1 MDLSGLRN
9 SCTNRFIPIISIE
22 TENFLWNHLK
32 QYKPKFCLEIGS
44 AVWYSSIFI
53 ANTIKEWWWVLYS
66 FEVSYPAYMEGIQ
79 NIWKYGLKNLI
90 VYPFDFLQIDPLKLI
105 WHSIDFAFIDWQK
118 NQYANYLIKIDNIL
132 STSHTIVMD
141 DVVKFKSKMSSLY
154 EYLQKKQ
161 IFYNEIDMEKWDGII
176 EIVDSHLSS
185 VNSIINSA
193 DCRL

>member
-90 VYPFDFLQIDPLKLI
+90 VYPFDFLQIDPMKLI
-105 WHSIDFAFIDWQK
+105 SHSIDFAFIDWQK
-118 NQYANYLIKIDNIL
+118 NQYANYLIKIGNIL

-176 EIVDSHLSS
+176 VIK
-185 VNSIINSA
+185 N
-193 DCRL
+193 

>member
-90 VYPFDFLQIDPLKLI
+90 VYPFDFLQIDPMKLI

-118 NQYANYLIKIDNIL
+118 NQYANYLIKIGNIL

-176 EIVDSHLSS
+176 VIK
-185 VNSIINSA
+185 N
-193 DCRL
+193 